1 MRPEAMAGRRGYHRL
16 SGDLGFVR
24 SAAAL
29 RVAQK
34 DQAKAFLTESI
45 AEYRK
50 ADAIKPEQAGIQ
62 MQLARALTVMGDSA
76 GAEQLYLHLIEKHK
90 TLDYAYTELYR
101 LYMQTG
107 KPEEGE
113 KALKM
118 GFQGDPKQFGFLT
131 MLAAHYYNQK
141 RGSEM
146 IGVLQQIKAHAK
158 DFPGAYLAV
167 GDFYLR
173 MGGGNDDAIREYREG
188 IAKDPAKKATYQN
201 ASLRLLCARA
211 SARKRPR

>member
-1 MRPEAMAGRRGYHRL
+1 M
-16 SGDLGFVR
+16 R

-141 RGSEM
+141 RGQRDDRSAPADQGARERLPRRLPGRQEIFIFGWAEAM
-146 IGVLQQIKAHAK
+146 TTPFGSTAKASPK
-158 DFPGAYLAV
+158 IPTRNRLT
-167 GDFYLR
+167 R
-173 MGGGNDDAIREYREG
+173 
-188 IAKDPAKKATYQN
+188 N
-201 ASLRLLCARA
+201 ASSKPSCGRA
-211 SARKRPR
+211 SARKPPK